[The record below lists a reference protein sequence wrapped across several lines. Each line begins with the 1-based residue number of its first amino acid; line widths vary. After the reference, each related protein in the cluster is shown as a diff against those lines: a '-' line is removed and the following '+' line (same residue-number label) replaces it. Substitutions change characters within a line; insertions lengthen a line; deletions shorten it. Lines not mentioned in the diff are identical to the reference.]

1 MTSSEAVCTL
11 ELQTGFRYPLRWADG
26 TTSLGDYEGRDLTV
40 EVFDIPTRRQREF
53 YRAIR
58 QFREGMLRVHGR
70 AITFI
75 FHTPEATRQFYG
87 HLFPSTCGATF
98 DGPIHIYLAPGSAG
112 TRVVVKTSLHFSLR
126 QAA

>member
-1 MTSSEAVCTL
+1 MTKTEAVRTL
-11 ELQTGFRYPLRWADG
+11 EFQTGFRYPLRWADG
-26 TTSLGDYEGRDLTV
+26 TTSLGDYDGRDLTI

-58 QFREGMLRVHGR
+58 QLRDTMLRVHGR
-70 AITFI
+70 AVTFI

-87 HLFPSTCGATF
+87 YLFPSTCGATF
-98 DGPIHIYLAPGSAG
+98 DGPIHISLVPGSAG
-112 TRVVVKTSLHFSLR
+112 TRVVVENPLHFPLR